1 MVNCVKYNEQVQKNN
16 IECKGTLTD
25 LSYTAT
31 LRQAIS
37 ASGLFCLVCEG
48 QAGNFVWVKKVGEYE
63 LFDTSNPL
71 ILSIIYA

>member
-1 MVNCVKYNEQVQKNN
+1 MDKSRR
-16 IECKGTLTD
+16 ITFECKGTLAD
-25 LSYTAT
+25 LSHSAT

-37 ASGLFCLVCEG
+37 VSGLFCVVCEG

-63 LFDTSNPL
+63 HFDTSNPL